1 MHLRDPFA
9 SILRYGSVSANPKT
23 KGLRPKIDRPAKEDA
38 EAARRRHA
46 INYESGAHLTRYAT
60 RLRMFM
66 SSLTTGL
73 QWLYTTLRLRQ
84 ALPVVVL
91 ISYSLIG
98 AGIFYATE
106 HQAEIQVMS
115 QTRTNS
121 CQINYTFCL
130 LLYRKFSNGSTKR
143 TTRTLGFSGS

>member
-9 SILRYGSVSANPKT
+9 LVLRYESVSSGNEET
-23 KGLRPKIDRPAKEDA
+23 KRVEKGI
-38 EAARRRHA
+38 AARSAQTRAVERRRHA
-46 INYESGAHLTRYAT
+46 IEYNSAPLTRYAT

-106 HQAEIQVMS
+106 HQAEIQVSPTYM
-115 QTRTNS
+115 
-121 CQINYTFCL
+121 
-130 LLYRKFSNGSTKR
+130 
-143 TTRTLGFSGS
+143 